1 MSSLNI
7 FYSSKLPKKIIK
19 ISNLSKYKDY
29 KLILITDFDRTI
41 TQGNAKQ
48 CHDYM
53 TEILTRYL
61 SYNHP
66 DRLETFQKMVKEYP
80 KSLDPWKGRHN
91 SFISSKI
98 TQKYFEKS
106 INNRE
111 LHIRDGVKS
120 TFKYLIK
127 NNIPVIIQSVG
138 IEYIIERV
146 IKHLMNRST
155 KIKYIIARDS
165 SNVSDDLKT
174 GIYITAHYIQWK
186 KGVINDICPHIPDAD
201 LKIDFPLPFIEKVGY
216 PNHITGVITG
226 DNINDFNILKDN
238 KNFIRVGFANDDSQK
253 FKALCKIC
261 DVVIESSSNHYEII
275 KEIFNMIIIKSCG

>member
-53 TEILTRYL
+53 TEILARYL

-66 DRLETFQKMVKEYP
+66 DRLETFQKNEYY
-80 KSLDPWKGRHN
+80 KLSDPWKGRHN
-91 SFISSKI
+91 LFISSKI
-98 TQKYFEKS
+98 KQKYFEKS
-106 INNRE
+106 INNKE
-111 LHIRDGVKS
+111 LLIRSGVKN
-120 TFKYLIK
+120 TFNYLIK

-146 IKHLMNRST
+146 VKHLMNRST

-174 GIYITAHYIQWK
+174 GIYITAHYIKWK
-186 KGVINDICPHIPDAD
+186 EGIINDILPHIPDAHY
-201 LKIDFPLPFIEKVGY
+201 KIDFPTPFIEKVGY
-216 PNHITGVITG
+216 PPHITGVITG
-226 DNINDFNILKDN
+226 DNINDFNILKNN

-253 FKALCKIC
+253 FKDLCKIC
-261 DVVIESSSNHYEII
+261 DIVIESSSDHYEII
-275 KEIFNMIIIKSCG
+275 KDIFNMIIKNRWIK